1 MATKE
6 VKEQE
11 IKTTEEVVNETVET
25 INVSTTEN
33 MANSSQ
39 YKNIV
44 KELMARGCK
53 KFSNCRIKNVNFT
66 EKDNYTMVSFTLAS
80 LVRGYVSNGNG
91 EYILGQTNTIFTSL
105 YAIVGAIKEDENMA
119 WMANA
124 LLQNPSAL
132 NLILNGANVDI
143 LQQDVISGEMY
154 VNPFSSKTEEEGVPY
169 DHDLIINHVIGFKL
183 SKTGE
188 KMADKLAD
196 KLLGF

>member
-25 INVSTTEN
+25 VNVSVTEN
-33 MANSSQ
+33 MANASQ

-44 KELMARGCK
+44 KELIARGCK
-53 KFSNCRIKNVNFT
+53 KLSNCRIKNVNFT
-66 EKDNYTMVSFTLAS
+66 EKDSYTMVSFTLAS
-80 LVRGYVSNGNG
+80 PVRGYVSNGNG
-91 EYILGQTNTIFTSL
+91 EYVLGQTNTIFTSL

-188 KMADKLAD
+188 RMADKLAD